1 MDFLRQN
8 VFPYWKSILVILIPL
23 ALLPLPVVIPTSE
36 SRCGYVVILMA
47 LYWMTEAVPL
57 AITSLLPVVLFPLLG
72 IMSTGDVCIAY
83 MKETNMMFIGGLM
96 VAIAIEHCNLH
107 KRIALGV
114 LLMVGSSPRWLMLG
128 FMITTMFLSMW
139 ISNTAATAMMVP
151 IVLAIIDEIYKDEEE
166 EVFHDEYMSNE
177 LKLEEKPT
185 KEEEYLESV
194 VSSQQVIVTA
204 RKPDKRKVSDEEVG
218 QKNTR
223 DAMMFSVSFSSN
235 IGGTGTLTGTP
246 PNLAMKATLNSLYPE
261 QTDMNFATWMAFNV
275 PGMLINVFI
284 AWIWL
289 QLLFIGFDWKAE
301 RENKQAQQKARA
313 LIKMKLKELGP
324 MTFHEAMVLTLFI
337 ILALLWFFRDPQFIP
352 GWAAPW
358 HEIGIQVEDATAAI
372 LIVTLMFMI
381 PAQPD
386 FWCLRPKEATGKVKA
401 GPALLNWQVCQDKIP
416 WGIVLLLGGGFALS
430 DAVKVSGLSDWL
442 GIQLEGL
449 KVLPQFA
456 ILVIVCVMTAIVTEV
471 ASNTATANILLPVL
485 AKMSEQIGV
494 NPLYLMLPAA
504 VTCSYAFMLPVATP
518 PNAIVFTAG
527 KMKAKEMIK
536 TGFMMNIF
544 CVIVLC
550 ALTET
555 LGVALFDIKTFPD
568 WANKTEITI
577 VSP

>member
-1 MDFLRQN
+1 
-8 VFPYWKSILVILIPL
+8 
-23 ALLPLPVVIPTSE
+23 
-36 SRCGYVVILMA
+36 
-47 LYWMTEAVPL
+47 
-57 AITSLLPVVLFPLLG
+57 
-72 IMSTGDVCIAY
+72 MS
-83 MKETNMMFIGGLM
+83 
-96 VAIAIEHCNLH
+96 
-107 KRIALGV
+107 GV
-114 LLMVGSSPRWLMLG
+114 L
-128 FMITTMFLSMW
+128 
-139 ISNTAATAMMVP
+139 
-151 IVLAIIDEIYKDEEE
+151 DEEE

-204 RKPDKRKVSDEEVG
+204 RKPDKRRSK
-218 QKNTR
+218 KNVLR
-223 DAMMFSVSFSSN
+223 ASLLAVAYSAN
-235 IGGTGTLTGTP
+235 IGGTGTIIGSSP
-246 PNLAMKATLNSLYPE
+246 QLAFKGILATLYPE

>member
-204 RKPDKRKVSDEEVG
+204 RKPDK
-218 QKNTR
+218 
-223 DAMMFSVSFSSN
+223 
-235 IGGTGTLTGTP
+235 
-246 PNLAMKATLNSLYPE
+246 SLYPE

>member
-1 MDFLRQN
+1 
-8 VFPYWKSILVILIPL
+8 
-23 ALLPLPVVIPTSE
+23 
-36 SRCGYVVILMA
+36 
-47 LYWMTEAVPL
+47 
-57 AITSLLPVVLFPLLG
+57 
-72 IMSTGDVCIAY
+72 MS
-83 MKETNMMFIGGLM
+83 
-96 VAIAIEHCNLH
+96 
-107 KRIALGV
+107 GV
-114 LLMVGSSPRWLMLG
+114 L
-128 FMITTMFLSMW
+128 
-139 ISNTAATAMMVP
+139 
-151 IVLAIIDEIYKDEEE
+151 DEEE